1 MRGGHEWRADSR
13 GAAALRRL
21 CRNLRCGGRRGRRD
35 CARRLCRQ
43 PCAARR
49 GGLPL
54 LWQHQ
59 PDQPIGRI
67 DTASEDDRGLRVTGT
82 ICGTG
87 SAARHAAALLRA
99 GRLDGLSFGY
109 RVVAAQGEHPRRL
122 AALDLVEVS
131 LVTHPMQP
139 LARVHALA

>member
-1 MRGGHEWRADSR
+1 MSGAQTAEAPLRFAGYAAIFDAVDGGGDVIAP
-13 GAAALRRL
+13 GAFAGSL
-21 CRNLRCGGRRGRRD
+21 
-35 CARRLCRQ
+35 
-43 PCAARR
+43 ARR
-49 GGLPL
+49 GGAGLPL